1 MEPAGTNNARGIVL
15 MIVAMAGFAIADTLI
30 KSAAGR
36 ISPAQVMFLLMGGGL
51 LVFASI
57 ALLKG
62 QRLLDARAFAPMMVL
77 RYLSEIISVGGMVLA
92 LSFVPLSTVG
102 AILQAT
108 PLLVA
113 VGAVLFLGEKVSWRR
128 WSAIILGFFGV
139 LLIIGPGGEEFDAAI
154 LWAVASMVCLSIR
167 DLTTRLVP
175 PDIPSAS
182 LASFTMIAAMPFAIS
197 WVLFNGE
204 SLFPAQANWFTV
216 VGMVGFGS
224 FGYLLLIASIR
235 MSDISIVSPFRYTRL
250 IFLLVTGVVV
260 FDEKPSVSMLLGAGL
275 VIISGVYMMWRE
287 RQVAS
292 EAKNAAVD

>member
-102 AILQAT
+102 GDLAGNTIAGCCGGR
-108 PLLVA
+108 A
-113 VGAVLFLGEKVSWRR
+113 VSWRKSQLAALER
-128 WSAIILGFFGV
+128 HYPGIFWCPVDHRPGWRGIRCSDLVGRGFDGV
-139 LLIIGPGGEEFDAAI
+139 P
-154 LWAVASMVCLSIR
+154 
-167 DLTTRLVP
+167 
-175 PDIPSAS
+175 
-182 LASFTMIAAMPFAIS
+182 
-197 WVLFNGE
+197 
-204 SLFPAQANWFTV
+204 
-216 VGMVGFGS
+216 
-224 FGYLLLIASIR
+224 
-235 MSDISIVSPFRYTRL
+235 
-250 IFLLVTGVVV
+250 
-260 FDEKPSVSMLLGAGL
+260 
-275 VIISGVYMMWRE
+275 
-287 RQVAS
+287 
-292 EAKNAAVD
+292 VDP

>member
-204 SLFPAQANWFTV
+204 SLFTGTGKLVHCCRHGRFRV
-216 VGMVGFGS
+216 VWLS
-224 FGYLLLIASIR
+224 
-235 MSDISIVSPFRYTRL
+235 
-250 IFLLVTGVVV
+250 
-260 FDEKPSVSMLLGAGL
+260 
-275 VIISGVYMMWRE
+275 
-287 RQVAS
+287 
-292 EAKNAAVD
+292 AVDCVDPHVGHIHRFAVSLHAADLSPGHRCGGL

>member
-139 LLIIGPGGEEFDAAI
+139 LLIIGPGGEEFDVAI

-197 WVLFNGE
+197 WVFFNGE
-204 SLFPAQANWFTV
+204 SFLPAQANWFTI

>member
-139 LLIIGPGGEEFDAAI
+139 LLIIGPGGEEFDVAI

>member
-139 LLIIGPGGEEFDAAI
+139 LLIIGPGGEEFDVAI

-260 FDEKPSVSMLLGAGL
+260 FDEKPSVSMLLGACL
-275 VIISGVYMMWRE
+275 VIVSGVYMMWRE

>member
-139 LLIIGPGGEEFDAAI
+139 LLIIGPGGEEFDVAI

-197 WVLFNGE
+197 WVFFNGE
-204 SLFPAQANWFTV
+204 SFLPAQANWFTI

-260 FDEKPSVSMLLGAGL
+260 FDEKPSVSMLLGACL
-275 VIISGVYMMWRE
+275 VIVSGVYMMWRE